1 MQLLRR
7 TLDELSTPLI
17 KDEINEFYRYLST
30 TYLNDDAKFPPS
42 SWALALSIGARNGS
56 KFLTNNSLEI
66 MNSSLVDQGINNA
79 TELSTVISIAN
90 GFKSESFSTE
100 IAKLESNS
108 QQKNGSIEEAI
119 VSVGFGLMR
128 ARSKA
133 ESLKSTQ
140 KLRHFINNATQPET
154 AVFQNLIKESTA
166 DSYQFQEAMPV
177 MSPVRD
183 EQETAGEQVDP
194 DPFAQQGGEFDLRR
208 VAAPIAQPV
217 QRVERRVDE
226 ETSNDEVDVPAVIH
240 EFDPPPVDSL
250 PSDNEDREPE
260 NFEKS
265 PSPIHWERL
274 LDKTDEIDETI
285 RKQFPNRPSS
295 SESEQENDE
304 AGQANRSRPTSDSYR
319 NFDDRTSPEKL
330 VLSEPKQPRKYIRSA
345 KSAKQRKTRDLSL
358 SDSESDHERPE
369 SSQNTRSLC
378 AKVKRNAKKSTYCEH
393 DSPPKKKKKKTEAEV
408 RLAAQIAKEKKILKE
423 RNRKK
428 RENDPKGYYADIAN
442 KRRQTIQRKKE
453 QNEEL
458 IAELRE
464 ELEKMKAENAKLRKR
479 EEMRKADIPD
489 DDDLMRQL
497 KEVLATSDEEDF

>member
-108 QQKNGSIEEAI
+108 QQSTKNDRLCALVAVVRYEQLARFDKKCAENGSIEEAI

-442 KRRQTIQRKKE
+442 KRRQTIQRKK
-453 QNEEL
+453 
-458 IAELRE
+458 RT
-464 ELEKMKAENAKLRKR
+464 K
-479 EEMRKADIPD
+479 
-489 DDDLMRQL
+489 
-497 KEVLATSDEEDF
+497 